1 MASRNFSRVQA
12 LNHEVKL
19 IAGSFSIAASGGAA
33 TKVTGLGYSV
43 AKSATG
49 EYTITLTDRY
59 PALIS
64 AVATVQAATPVD
76 LVAQID
82 NHDVDAATPVV
93 VLNINA
99 GATPTEPSAVTVV
112 NFVLVLQNSGLPSV

>member
-1 MASRNFSRVQA
+1 MASRIWNTTQA
-12 LNHEVKL
+12 LNKQVKI

-33 TKVTGLGYSV
+33 TKTAGLGWSV

-49 EYTITLTDRY
+49 EYTITLEDSY

-64 AVATVQAATPVD
+64 ATATTEAATPVD

-82 NHDVDAATPVV
+82 NHNVSAATPTV
-93 VLNINA
+93 VLNLNA
-99 GATPTEPSAVTVV
+99 GATPTEPSAVTSVH
-112 NFVLVLQNSGLPSV
+112 FILVLQNSTVPSV

>member
-1 MASRNFSRVQA
+1 MANRNFSRVQG
-12 LNHEVKL
+12 LNKELKL

-49 EYTITLTDRY
+49 EYTITLEDKY
-59 PALIS
+59 KALVS
-64 AVATVQAATPVD
+64 ATATVQAATAVD

-82 NHDVDAATPVV
+82 NHDVSAATPVV
-93 VLNINA
+93 VLNLNA
-99 GATPTEPSAVTVV
+99 AATPTEPAAVTVV
-112 NFVLVLQNSGLPSV
+112 NFLLVLQNSSTPSV

>member
-1 MASRNFSRVQA
+1 MANRNFSKVQA

-49 EYTITLTDRY
+49 EYTITLQDRY

-64 AVATVQAATPVD
+64 AVATTQAATAVD

-82 NHDVDAATPVV
+82 TVDVDSATPTVIIN
-93 VLNINA
+93 LNA

-112 NFVLVLQNSGLPSV
+112 NFVLVLQNSSLPSV

>member
-1 MASRNFSRVQA
+1 MANRNFSKVQG
-12 LNHEVKL
+12 LNKELKL

-49 EYTITLTDRY
+49 EYTITLEDQY
-59 PALIS
+59 DALIS
-64 AVATVQAATPVD
+64 ATATVQAATAVD

-82 NHDVDAATPVV
+82 NHDVTAATPVV
-93 VLNINA
+93 VLNLNA
-99 GATPTEPSAVTVV
+99 AATPTEPSAVTVV
-112 NFVLVLQNSGLPSV
+112 NFLLVLQNSTLPSV

>member
-1 MASRNFSRVQA
+1 MANRNFSKVQG
-12 LNHEVKL
+12 LNKELKL

-49 EYTITLTDRY
+49 EYTITLEDQY
-59 PALIS
+59 DALIS
-64 AVATVQAATPVD
+64 ATATVQAATAVD

-82 NHDVDAATPVV
+82 NHNVTAATPVV
-93 VLNINA
+93 VLNLNA
-99 GATPTEPSAVTVV
+99 AATPTEPSAVTVV
-112 NFVLVLQNSGLPSV
+112 NFLLVLQNSSLPSV

>member
-1 MASRNFSRVQA
+1 MANRNFSRVQG
-12 LNHEVKL
+12 LNKELKL

-49 EYTITLTDRY
+49 EYTITLEDRY
-59 PALIS
+59 KALVS
-64 AVATVQAATPVD
+64 ATATVQAATAVD

-82 NHDVDAATPVV
+82 NHDVSAATPVV
-93 VLNINA
+93 VLNLNA
-99 GATPTEPSAVTVV
+99 VATPTEPAAVTVV
-112 NFVLVLQNSGLPSV
+112 NFLLVLQNSSTPSV

>member
-1 MASRNFSRVQA
+1 MANRNFSKVQG
-12 LNHEVKL
+12 LNKELKL

-49 EYTITLTDRY
+49 EYTITLEDQY
-59 PALIS
+59 DALIS
-64 AVATVQAATPVD
+64 ATATVQAATAVD

-82 NHDVDAATPVV
+82 NHDVTAATPVV
-93 VLNINA
+93 VLNLNA
-99 GATPTEPSAVTVV
+99 AATPTEPSAVTVV
-112 NFVLVLQNSGLPSV
+112 NFLLVLQNSTLPRV